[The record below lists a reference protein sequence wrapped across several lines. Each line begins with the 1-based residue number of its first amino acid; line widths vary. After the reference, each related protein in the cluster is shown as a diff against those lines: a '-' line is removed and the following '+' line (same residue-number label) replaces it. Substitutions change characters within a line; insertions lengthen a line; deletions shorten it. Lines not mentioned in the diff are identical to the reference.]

1 LGETTT
7 REVAIIGVGQTRFGD
22 HLNVGADELFAQAF
36 REAVADAEKGLDP
49 RLIQQAYIGTLGVGG
64 GQLGNFAALVGD
76 AAGLTG
82 IPITRVEN
90 ACASSGFAFRSA
102 FLAIAS
108 GICDVALAGGIEKMR
123 DLQPERLRYWLGVS
137 GDTEWERLAGM
148 TFAGIYALMAQRH
161 IHQYGTKEEQL
172 HMVAV
177 KNHKYGAENPKAHLQ
192 RAITLEQATKA
203 TPVCQ
208 PLRLF
213 DCCPTSDGASAAI
226 LCHSAIAKK
235 FTDSPIRVLGSGAGT
250 DRLALFQREDF
261 TTLNAS
267 VRAAKQAYSM
277 AGLEP
282 KDISLAEVHDCFTIA
297 EIMAY
302 EDLGFCKKGEGGKL
316 VEEGQTYIGGKI
328 SINASGGLKAKGH
341 PIGATGVGQI
351 YEITKQLR
359 GRAEKSSRQVP
370 NPRCG
375 LAHNVGGSG
384 ATAVVHI
391 LGT

>member
-1 LGETTT
+1 VT
-7 REVAIIGVGQTRFGD
+7 REVAVIGVGQTKFGD
-22 HLNVGADELFAQAF
+22 HVNLGADELFAQAF
-36 REAVADAEKGLDP
+36 REATADAERGLDP
-49 RLIQQAYIGTLGVGG
+49 KLIQEAYIGTLGVGG
-64 GQLGNFAALVGD
+64 GQLGNFSAVVGD
-76 AAGLTG
+76 ATGLTG

-123 DLQPERLRYWLGVS
+123 DLPADRLRYWLGVS

-148 TFAGIYALMAQRH
+148 TFAGVYALMAQRH

-177 KNHKYGAENPKAHLQ
+177 KNHKYGAENPKAQLQ
-192 RAITLEQATKA
+192 RAITLEQATKSA
-203 TPVCQ
+203 VVCH

-226 LCHSAIAKK
+226 LCNATMAKK
-235 FTDSPIRVLGSGAGT
+235 FTESPVRVLGTGAGT

-261 TTLNAS
+261 TTLQASRNAS
-267 VRAAKQAYSM
+267 KQAYDM
-277 AGLEP
+277 AKVES

-302 EDLGFCKKGEGGKL
+302 EDLGFCKRGEGGRL
-316 VEEGQTYIGGKI
+316 IEEGQTYIGGRI
-328 SINASGGLKAKGH
+328 PVNVSGGLKAKGH
-341 PIGATGVGQI
+341 PIGATGVAQI
-351 YEITKQLR
+351 YEIAKQLR
-359 GRAEKSSRQVP
+359 GKAEKSSRQVP
-370 NPRCG
+370 DAKFG

-391 LGT
+391 LGI

>member
-1 LGETTT
+1 
-7 REVAIIGVGQTRFGD
+7 V
-22 HLNVGADELFAQAF
+22 
-36 REAVADAEKGLDP
+36 
-49 RLIQQAYIGTLGVGG
+49 GTLGVGG
-64 GQLGNFAALVGD
+64 GQLGNFAAVIGE
-76 AAGLTG
+76 ATGLTG
-82 IPITRVEN
+82 VPITRVEN

-102 FLAIAS
+102 ILAIAS
-108 GICDVALAGGIEKMR
+108 GACDVALAAGIEKMR
-123 DLQPERLRYWLGVS
+123 DLPPERLRYWLGVS

-148 TFAGIYALMAQRH
+148 TFAGVYALMAQRH

-177 KNHKYGAENPKAHLQ
+177 KNHKYGADNPKAQLQ
-192 RAITLEQATKA
+192 RAITLDQAAKSA
-203 TPVCQ
+203 TVCH

-226 LCHSAIAKK
+226 LCAAEIARK
-235 FTDSPIRVLGSGAGT
+235 FTDSPVRVLGVGAGT

-261 TTLNAS
+261 ATLQAS
-267 VRAAKQAYSM
+267 AHAAKQAYEM
-277 AGLEP
+277 AKLEP
-282 KDISLAEVHDCFTIA
+282 KDISFAEVHDCFTIA

-302 EDLGFCKKGEGGKL
+302 EDLGFCKKGEGGRL
-316 VEEGQTYIGGKI
+316 IEEGQTYIGGRI
-328 SINASGGLKAKGH
+328 PINASGGLKAKGH

-359 GRAEKSSRQVP
+359 REAQKNSRQVP
-370 NPRCG
+370 NAKFG

-391 LGT
+391 LGI

>member
-1 LGETTT
+1 M
-7 REVAIIGVGQTRFGD
+7 REVAVIGVGQTRFGD
-22 HLNVGADELFAQAF
+22 HPASSAGELFAQAF
-36 REAVADAEKGLDP
+36 TEALADVEKGFDH
-49 RLIQQAYIGTLGVGG
+49 RLIQEAYIGTLGVGG
-64 GQLGNFAALVGD
+64 GQLGNIAAMIGE
-76 AAGLTG
+76 ATRLTG

-108 GICDVALAGGIEKMR
+108 GFCDAALAGGIEKMR
-123 DLQPERLRYWLGVS
+123 DLPPDRLRYWLGVS

-148 TFAGIYALMAQRH
+148 TFAGVYALMAQRH
-161 IHQYGTKEEQL
+161 IHQHGTREEQL

-177 KNHKYGAENPKAHLQ
+177 KNHKYGADNPKAQLQ
-192 RAITLEQATKA
+192 RTITLEQATKSA
-203 TPVCQ
+203 TVCH

-226 LCHSAIAKK
+226 LCNAEIAKK
-235 FTDSPIRVLGSGAGT
+235 FTDSPIRVLGVGAGT
-250 DRLALFQREDF
+250 DRLAVFQREDF
-261 TTLNAS
+261 ATLEAS
-267 VRAAKQAYSM
+267 RKAAQQAYDM
-277 AGLEP
+277 AKLEP
-282 KDISLAEVHDCFTIA
+282 EDISFAEVHDCFTIA

-316 VEEGQTYIGGKI
+316 IEEGQTYIGGRI
-328 SINASGGLKAKGH
+328 PVNASGGLKAKGH

-351 YEITKQLR
+351 YEITKQLW
-359 GRAEKSSRQVP
+359 GEAEKKSRQVP
-370 NPRCG
+370 NAKFG

-391 LGT
+391 LGA